1 MQSTEPPVF
10 PKPEYQKP
18 VLERHGDYSRVV
30 GVPVSLPY
38 WTPTIFD
45 ENGFEGEAF
54 NIKD

>member
-10 PKPEYQKP
+10 PKPKYQKP